1 MEVDRNGLE
10 VLGRDA
16 CLRLLAGATLGRVG
30 VSSGALP
37 SVVPVNF
44 RFDGRQ
50 ILIRTGVGTK
60 LDAAVAEA
68 VVAFEVDEI
77 DPVAH
82 TGWSVMVTGIA
93 RELTEPGEL
102 AAARTPPLARWAP
115 GNDHRVIAIST
126 ELVSGRRIVPGL
138 AAPSG
143 AGRQ

>member
-10 VLGRDA
+10 VLSRDA
-16 CLRLLAGATLGRVG
+16 SLRLLATTTLGRVG

-37 SVVPVNF
+37 KVLPVNF

-50 ILIRTGVGTK
+50 ILIRTGMGTK
-60 LDAAVAEA
+60 LDSAVDNA

-82 TGWSVMVTGIA
+82 TGWSVMVTGMA
-93 RELTEPGEL
+93 RELTDASEL
-102 AAARTPPLARWAP
+102 AVALTPPLARWAP
-115 GNDHRVIAIST
+115 GNEHRVIAIST

-143 AGRQ
+143 ADRQ

>member
-10 VLGRDA
+10 VLGRGA
-16 CLRLLAGATLGRVG
+16 CLRLLASATLGRVG

-60 LDAAVAEA
+60 LDAAVANA
-68 VVAFEVDEI
+68 VVAFEVDEF

-82 TGWSVMVTGIA
+82 TGWSVMVTGVA
-93 RELTEPGEL
+93 RELTDPGEL

-115 GNDHRVIAIST
+115 GSNHRVIAIST

-138 AAPSG
+138 AAASG